1 MKINDNRKRN
11 EPIKF
16 KDLKVGTVFTVNIKN
31 IYLKIHGASCAVS
44 LITNEVIFFN
54 PNCSCTPVDAT
65 LVIEETFDD
74 GETTLDDG
82 ET

>member
-1 MKINDNRKRN
+1 MKIKDNRKRN

-16 KDLKVGTVFTVNIKN
+16 KDLEVGAVFTVNVKN
-31 IYLKIHGASCAVS
+31 NIGIYLKIHGTPSAVS
-44 LITNEVIFFN
+44 LTTNETIYFY

-65 LVIEETFDD
+65 LVIE
-74 GETTLDDG
+74 GTLDDG